1 MPACQL
7 VTQQRRGRSEIQ
19 LTGTFD
25 GPAAWELA
33 KRLTSER
40 SDVVL
45 DFGRVD
51 TFFDFGLNVLA
62 HALQEANRPV
72 LLVGLRHHQLRLLRY
87 LGVEVS
93 DAGVVGA
100 CPAAILPMAALA
112 VG

>member
-7 VTQQRRGRSEIQ
+7 VTQQRRGRAEIQ

-33 KRLTSER
+33 RRLTAER

-62 HALQEANRPV
+62 HALQEAGRSV
-72 LLVGLRHHQLRLLRY
+72 LLLGLRHHQLRLLQY

-93 DAGVVGA
+93 DAGVVG
-100 CPAAILPMAALA
+100 PALPVMMPVAALA
-112 VG
+112 IG